1 MFRNVSEMQS
11 SLKAFFANEITPL
24 NETVEFATCPKKLQQ
39 GNGTIHSQP
48 KVQVADHIQ
57 FLITEIGPVTPKTP
71 KTPSSAKCTK
81 DFERELPD
89 DFELVAAQP
98 LVSPQIFCQVFPF
111 HLMFDRQMRIVQAG
125 KSVSR
130 VIPKVAEE
138 NCPLLDVLEPVRPHI
153 QLSFQT
159 ILAHISTIYVL
170 KTKAGTMLEPE
181 MFMRLKVNVVQF
193 LS

>member
-1 MFRNVSEMQS
+1 M
-11 SLKAFFANEITPL
+11 
-24 NETVEFATCPKKLQQ
+24 
-39 GNGTIHSQP
+39 
-48 KVQVADHIQ
+48 ADHIQ
-57 FLITEIGPVTPKTP
+57 FLITEIGPATPKTP

-81 DFERELPD
+81 EFDLPE
-89 DFELVAAQP
+89 DFELVADQP

-125 KSVSR
+125 KSVTR

-170 KTKAGTMLEPE
+170 KTKPGTMLEAE
-181 MFMRLKVNVVQF
+181 MFMRLKVNG
-193 LS
+193 L

>member
-1 MFRNVSEMQS
+1 MEKQ
-11 SLKAFFANEITPL
+11 E
-24 NETVEFATCPKKLQQ
+24 
-39 GNGTIHSQP
+39 
-48 KVQVADHIQ
+48 QVADHIQ

-71 KTPSSAKCTK
+71 KTPSGTK
-81 DFERELPD
+81 SPKEFERDPPD
-89 DFELVAAQP
+89 DFELVAEQP

-111 HLMFDRQMRIVQAG
+111 HLMFNRQMRIVQAG

-153 QLSFQT
+153 QLSFQN

-170 KTKAGTMLEPE
+170 KTKPGTMLQPE
-181 MFMRLKVNVVQF
+181 MFMRLKVNS
-193 LS
+193 L